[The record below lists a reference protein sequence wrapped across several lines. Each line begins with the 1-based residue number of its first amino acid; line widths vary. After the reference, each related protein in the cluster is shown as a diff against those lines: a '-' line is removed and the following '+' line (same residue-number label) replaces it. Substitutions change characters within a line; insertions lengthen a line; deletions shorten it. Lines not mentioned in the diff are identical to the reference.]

1 MKKLLSVLLSLAA
14 LLALTAPALAAG
26 GPAPESAYETS
37 EEVQAWLDAH
47 PLASLSFH
55 SGIDAYVAEEW
66 GYDSVAQMAEDWGES
81 EQYIRSM
88 LTEEWVLTQIWQEER
103 AQELQQL
110 KESLG
115 GVPGQL
121 GVMLNGAYIPFPDAA
136 PESVGGR
143 IMVPY
148 RALMEALGGDV
159 AYDAATGTVSC
170 ILDGTT
176 LSLKL
181 GESALTVDEKG
192 TVSTLEMD
200 CAAYAQNNRTYVP
213 VRFISQAF
221 GYDVLWDQA
230 FETAVL
236 LDRQGI
242 IEGIDGQFSIL
253 NRALGASAAD
263 ESQAYQ
269 STGAVTA
276 DLTLFNSIDGDKT
289 YRLTAEASGVTQGA
303 SGQISMT
310 MDLSA
315 LREIIDLET
324 LLAADP
330 YYEITE
336 EERALAGQL
345 LNSLGELSFDYIVNV
360 EEQAVYLRSP
370 LLGLFEEE
378 LADGW
383 LALGQMEFGQ
393 VTDLTVGSLLYE
405 VGMAGITADDTMYG
419 NTPVYAWSSLTDS
432 AQQLSAVLGDERF
445 TRADGGDVFVLDL
458 SALGLEE
465 EYNPFSVLEF
475 TFTVADSGA
484 VTGSFRMEVATGT
497 LFDMTGWAGE
507 IGGTAFVCSGEFA
520 LGQSESSLTVDA
532 QLKNVF
538 RLELKSTGT
547 SAPSAEQPLSAPPA
561 GDGVIWIEEPDGA
574 AALGALELR

>member
-1 MKKLLSVLLSLAA
+1 MKKLVSALLSLVM

-26 GPAPESAYETS
+26 SPAPESAYEYS
-37 EEVQAWLDAH
+37 EEVQTWLDTH

-55 SGIDAYVAEEW
+55 SGIDTYVAEEW

-103 AQELQQL
+103 AKELQRL

-121 GVMLNGAYIPFPDAA
+121 GVMLNGAYIPFPDAV

-159 AYDAATGTVSC
+159 AYDAAAGTVSC

-181 GESALTVDEKG
+181 GESTLTIDENG

-221 GYDVLWDQA
+221 GYDVLWDQT

-236 LDRQGI
+236 LDRKGI
-242 IEGIDGQFSIL
+242 IEGIDEQFAIL
-253 NRALGASAAD
+253 NRALSALTAD

-276 DLTLFNSIDGDKT
+276 DLTVFNSIDGDKT
-289 YRLTAEASGVTQGA
+289 YRLTADASGVTRGA
-303 SGQISMT
+303 SGQVSMT

-315 LREIIDLET
+315 LGEMIDLET
-324 LLAADP
+324 LLTADP

-336 EERALAGQL
+336 EERALAEQL
-345 LNSLGELSFDYIVNV
+345 LNSLGDLSFDYIVNA
-360 EEQAVYLRSP
+360 EEKMIYLRAP
-370 LLGLFEEE
+370 LLGMFEEAF
-378 LADGW
+378 ADGW
-383 LALGQMEFGQ
+383 LAWREEEFGEAFDLK
-393 VTDLTVGSLLYE
+393 DLTVGGLLYE
-405 VGMAGITADDTMYG
+405 IGMAGVNTDDMMYG
-419 NTPVYAWSSLTDS
+419 NTPVYAWSSLNDF
-432 AQQLSAVLGDERF
+432 AEQLAAVLGDDCF
-445 TRADGGDVFVLDL
+445 THTDRGDAFALDL
-458 SALGLEE
+458 SSLGLEE

-484 VTGSFRMEVATGT
+484 VTGSFQMEVSMEA
-497 LFDMTGWAGE
+497 LFDLTGWTGE
-507 IGGTAFVCSGEFA
+507 IGGTVCVCSGEFA
-520 LGQSESSLTVDA
+520 FGQSESSLTMDFH
-532 QLKNVF
+532 LKNVF
-538 RLELKSTGT
+538 RLELESTGT
-547 SAPSAEQPLSAPPA
+547 SSPSSVDPVFAPPE
-561 GDGVIWIEEPDGA
+561 GDAVTYMEDG
-574 AALGALELR
+574 LYLME